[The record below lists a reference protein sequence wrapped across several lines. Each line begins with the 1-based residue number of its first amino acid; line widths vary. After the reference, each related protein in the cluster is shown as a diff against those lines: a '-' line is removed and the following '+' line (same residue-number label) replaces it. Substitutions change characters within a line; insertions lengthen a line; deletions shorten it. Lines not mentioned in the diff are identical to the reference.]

1 MMQPR
6 LGIIAGGGAL
16 PAILIKNCERE
27 GRNYLVIALQGQT
40 APEVVSGRPHKWVR
54 IGAGGQTLAYL
65 SENNISELVLVGS
78 IVKPALSELRP
89 DAWTT
94 KFLAGNIYSLGDDN
108 LLRRLVKHLEDKEGF
123 RVVGVDEL
131 IPKLITPARCLTR
144 ASPSESD
151 LADIKA
157 GVEAAKQL
165 GYQDR
170 GQGVIVDGGLI
181 IAREGQAGTDAMINT
196 IPPLSTNQ
204 KPRGILVKVIK
215 PEQERRADLPT
226 IGPETIDAV
235 VRSGLRGISIEA
247 GGSLILNKHEL
258 LKRADSAGVFVV
270 GTDFSSFEEP
280 TLWPLVYLIAGEPS
294 ADNLGAHLM
303 SALKKATNE
312 KIRFAGVGGP
322 AMIAEG
328 LVSLFPMEEL
338 SVMGLAE
345 VLSKVIALQR
355 RILQTKAN
363 ILQVEPDVVIGID
376 SPDFNLRVAK
386 KLIGKGITL
395 MHFVA
400 PSVWAWRPRR
410 AAKIARTI
418 DHLMTLLPFE
428 PPYFEK
434 FGLKTTYVGHPVL
447 ESGANHGDG
456 VAFRERYRI
465 DEKESVILLL
475 FGSRR
480 TEIDQHIPAFLETIS
495 LLRQKFDGFRVIT
508 VTSPYSRDI
517 ISKATKAWPCDIILI
532 SDPAQKFD
540 AFAASDVSL
549 AASGTV
555 ALELAMAMVP
565 SIIAYRT
572 NLFTAWFIKRL
583 VNISFANL
591 VNLTVERE
599 VVPEFLF
606 DRCQANLMAPA
617 LQNLLIS
624 DQARIQQREG
634 YTEAL
639 EKLGK
644 GGVAASRH
652 AALTII
658 DVIKNIDLKTQ
669 KTSDKK

>member
-16 PAILIKNCERE
+16 PAILIKNCDRE
-27 GRNYLVIALQGQT
+27 GRNYFVIALQGQT

-54 IGAGGQTLAYL
+54 IGAGGQALTYL

-94 KFLAGNIYSLGDDN
+94 RFLAGNIYRLGDDN

-123 RVVGVDEL
+123 RVLGVDEL

-144 ASPSESD
+144 ALPSESD
-151 LADIKA
+151 LADIRA

-181 IAREGQAGTDAMINT
+181 LAKEGQSGTDAMIGT

-215 PEQERRADLPT
+215 PEQERRVDLPT
-226 IGPETIDAV
+226 IGPETIDAA

-247 GGSLILNKHEL
+247 GGSLILDKHEL
-258 LKRADSAGVFVV
+258 IKRADSAGVFVV
-270 GTDFSSFEEP
+270 GTDPSLLEEQ

-303 SALKKATNE
+303 SALKKITNE

-322 AMIAEG
+322 AMITQG

-345 VLSKVIALQR
+345 VLPKVIALQR
-355 RILQTKAN
+355 RIFETKAN
-363 ILQVEPDVVIGID
+363 ILKVKPDVVIGID
-376 SPDFNLRVAK
+376 SPDFNFRVAK
-386 KLIGKGITL
+386 KLVGKGIPL

-410 AAKIARTI
+410 AEKIARII

-447 ESGANHGDG
+447 ESGADRGDG
-456 VAFRERYRI
+456 AAFRDRYRI
-465 DEKESVILLL
+465 DKKERVILLL

-480 TEIDQHIPAFLETIS
+480 TEIARHIPEFLETIS
-495 LLRQKFDGFRVIT
+495 LLREMVGSFRVIT
-508 VTSPYSRDI
+508 VASPYTKDI
-517 ISKATKAWPCDIILI
+517 ISKAIKAWPYDITLI
-532 SDPAQKFD
+532 SDPSQKFD

-572 NLFTAWFIKRL
+572 NPFTAWFVKRL
-583 VNISFANL
+583 IKISFANL
-591 VNLTVERE
+591 VNLTLERE
-599 VVPEFLF
+599 VIPEFLF
-606 DRCQANLMAPA
+606 ERCQANLMAPA
-617 LQNLLIS
+617 LQKLITS
-624 DQARIQQREG
+624 GHARIQQSEG
-634 YTEAL
+634 YAEAL
-639 EKLGK
+639 RQLGK
-644 GGVAASRH
+644 GGEAASQR

-658 DVIKNIDLKTQ
+658 EVIKKNRE
-669 KTSDKK
+669 